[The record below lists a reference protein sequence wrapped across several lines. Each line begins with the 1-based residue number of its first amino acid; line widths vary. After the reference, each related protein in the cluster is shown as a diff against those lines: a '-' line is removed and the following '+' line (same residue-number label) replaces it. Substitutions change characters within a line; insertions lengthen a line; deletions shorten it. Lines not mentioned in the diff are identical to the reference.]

1 MRGLNGQRRL
11 EQRGRGRPT
20 EETGGGDDTA
30 QQTEADDEEAD
41 EKVIQVRSTNNTAG
55 VIRGIL
61 REQL

>member
-30 QQTEADDEEAD
+30 QQTEADNEKTD
-41 EKVIQVRSTNNTAG
+41 EKMIQVRGTNNTAG
-55 VIRGIL
+55 VVGGIL
-61 REQL
+61 